1 MKNIFVLI
9 LLLILTSCY
18 EPSQYESSAASKNNT
33 ASSNFGTV
41 YEVNG
46 GKQICNPSVS
56 LDTVNFPAAMLW
68 LNFSGTLNVTSA
80 PKGYSTSG
88 AGEHDRLTVSD
99 TAGKVLWYVMKDAVP
114 GVECEFQD
122 PEWSTSADYI
132 VALGGFKAKGSP
144 SCDDDKDYGIVAIR
158 PSDKASFFLIDSGM
172 EEIANPH
179 LWVGGLQASV
189 DSTDSLQLFFG
200 TDEVKLVYVTA
211 AGKIAFIDYA
221 TSAKANTLVL
231 PDSTKGNLLDSPLI
245 SPDGN
250 WVVYDVLDGSYSWK
264 SYIQELST
272 TAEPV
277 EISKTSDMISNPVF
291 PHWWKFGN
299 RLFVVWTE
307 FASSLSYLNKSDLT
321 NSSTWDYSV
330 GRTAMREV
338 ELTAGAP
345 KDVALEWTSDVREI
359 APVPFIGGRSPD
371 GHFLATG
378 TNNGYLLNLP

>member
-1 MKNIFVLI
+1 M
-9 LLLILTSCY
+9 
-18 EPSQYESSAASKNNT
+18 
-33 ASSNFGTV
+33 
-41 YEVNG
+41 
-46 GKQICNPSVS
+46 
-56 LDTVNFPAAMLW
+56 
-68 LNFSGTLNVTSA
+68 
-80 PKGYSTSG
+80 
-88 AGEHDRLTVSD
+88 
-99 TAGKVLWYVMKDAVP
+99 
-114 GVECEFQD
+114 
-122 PEWSTSADYI
+122 
-132 VALGGFKAKGSP
+132 ALGGFKAKGSP

-200 TDEVKLVYVTA
+200 TDQVKLVYVTA

-221 TSAKANTLVL
+221 ISAKANTLVL

-250 WVVYDVLDGSYSWK
+250 WIVYDVLDGSYSWK

-291 PHWWKFGN
+291 PHWWEFGN

-307 FASSLSYLNKSDLT
+307 FASGLSYLNKSDLT

-345 KDVALEWTSDVREI
+345 QDVAVEWTSDVREI
-359 APVPFIGGRSPD
+359 APIPFIGGRSPD